1 MNEYIII
8 KNKKILKDKIT
19 IKIILDDDGT
29 YIANIINTKIYT
41 FGFTK
46 QEAINNMNDEI
57 IFLYDTFN
65 SERESNFSNNLIKL
79 KHQLFN
85 FSN

>member
-1 MNEYIII
+1 
-8 KNKKILKDKIT
+8 
-19 IKIILDDDGT
+19 
-29 YIANIINTKIYT
+29 
-41 FGFTK
+41 
-46 QEAINNMNDEI
+46 MNDEI